1 MTAPVH
7 LDIVDFK
14 RVVRHAPL
22 ISLDLVIRNPSSRV
36 LLGQRL
42 NRPAQGFWFVP
53 GGRVRKNERLPE
65 AFARLTREELGVEL
79 AMSTARFLGP
89 YEHHYPDNF
98 SGTDFSTH
106 YVVLA
111 YELTLDV
118 ELSALPVQQHDAYRW
133 WSQAELLASPEVH
146 VHTQW
151 YFQP

>member
-1 MTAPVH
+1 MSWLPAEH
-7 LDIVDFK
+7 FSRIVADMPLVSIDL
-14 RVVRHAPL
+14 VVRNAQG
-22 ISLDLVIRNPSSRV
+22 DA

-42 NRPAQGFWFVP
+42 NRPAQGCWFVP
-53 GGRVRKNERLPE
+53 GGRVRKSERLPE
-65 AFARLTREELGVEL
+65 AFARLMREELGVGL
-79 AMSTARFLGP
+79 AMSAARFLGP

-118 ELSALPVQQHDAYRW
+118 ALSALPVQQHDAYRW
-133 WSQAELLASPEVH
+133 WSQAELLASTEVH